1 MSEEQ
6 QEEVKTY
13 TQAEVDELVSGLKSN
28 NEKLLSEKKAT
39 QAREAEA
46 AEAARLAQEEAARK
60 SGDVEA
66 IEKTLSDRH
75 KSELEKL
82 TTELNKRDSIILGER
97 NAAAINEMASIFTDS
112 SREIGK
118 SLLQGMVT
126 TEYNEDGKPFTK
138 YTDNSGN
145 VTTDLAT
152 FKQVISAND
161 GLKPLLKG
169 VQMTGGGATG
179 SGSNNAEAA
188 NSLEL
193 KIEKAKE
200 AALKTGSMVEYL
212 ELSQQ
217 RK

>member
-1 MSEEQ
+1 MSDEQ
-6 QEEVKTY
+6 QEEMKSY

-39 QAREAEA
+39 QAREAES

-82 TTELNKRDSIILGER
+82 TTELNRRDSIILGER
-97 NAAAINEMASIFTDS
+97 NAAAINDMASIFTDS

-118 SLLQGMVT
+118 ALLQGMVT

-138 YTDNSGN
+138 YTDNNGN

-169 VQMTGGGATG
+169 VQMNGGGAAG
-179 SGSNNAEAA
+179 SQTNGGGAAKTFNDYTPAE
-188 NSLEL
+188 LV
-193 KIEKAKE
+193 
-200 AALKTGSMVEYL
+200 ALKRSDPESYAKLKT
-212 ELSQQ
+212 
-217 RK
+217 K